1 MQLAKWG
8 GKIFEVSASTVK
20 SFKDLSYGID
30 LETEDKES
38 NHQKYAT
45 KKNRKA
51 RTVSVKMPLMHGLGV
66 NVRTETEWWMEQA
79 NTFAEDYF
87 YLADTGAAMKKLFEC
102 KMMLTK
108 VAVSDV
114 DMATNGTMLHAM
126 LALTFTQSA
135 LLDGEQATGG
145 DGGGGGGS
153 GSKKASSKRQ
163 TNTKLDVKD
172 ALITNSGMD
181 AYKNL
186 MKPSPVGADLVKK
199 YGVKSPVSD
208 ASKEVKRT
216 NDAAKAA
223 SKSIFPN
230 AKAAVIAPK
239 KKKK

>member
-8 GKIFEVSASTVK
+8 GKTFEVSASTVK

-51 RTVSVKMPLMHGLGV
+51 RTVSVKMPLMHSLGV

-114 DMATNGTMLHAM
+114 DMAPNGTMLHAM

-145 DGGGGGGS
+145 DGGDGGGGEGSGGS
-153 GSKKASSKRQ
+153 GSKKAS
-163 TNTKLDVKD
+163 
-172 ALITNSGMD
+172 
-181 AYKNL
+181 
-186 MKPSPVGADLVKK
+186 VKK
-199 YGVKSPVSD
+199 YYGTSMIGTSQTSVS
-208 ASKEVKRT
+208 AVAAYQERNRAAAVVNRT
-216 NDAAKAA
+216 RNAAKAA
-223 SKSIFPN
+223 SKNKAKSGKNARVSIN
-230 AKAAVIAPK
+230 K
-239 KKKK
+239 